1 MKHDYLHD
9 RYDALHA
16 TPMQRRLRQLAPMPV
31 GVVFLPW
38 PGMTEDDARTHFRLM
53 RDLGFTCLKQTMP
66 TPEWPTERT
75 LTLALEEGILPY
87 WYGEA
92 GGDPLTPAL
101 LRKLGVPPEV
111 SADEAAAHPAVVA
124 HQHAILRQRIAEDAR
139 IARMEARRPESA
151 KAAAQPLPGVVG
163 DVQGHV
169 LAAHLRPRFVR
180 WLRRQYGTVEAV
192 VEAWNLR
199 HVGIWKADRPLWKT
213 WKQIE
218 DGLDDMGINE
228 YRHLRD
234 ILRFRAE
241 TFVEEYCTSSV
252 RKTHARDARIPCRA
266 GGEMGLFLSFA
277 SRGTDMQ
284 AIADAMAD
292 GGSFYPSIH
301 LAWHFEEVDFEVAR
315 PVFMQAQIAA
325 DWAKGIWTAT
335 WESTGGPQ
343 YFSGG
348 KSPFVA
354 ETRDRT
360 AGFTVDAGTIA
371 QLMLSYL
378 AAGFKGF
385 GFWAWNHRTAGWE
398 AGEYAL
404 LDRNSQPTDRAVR
417 AGQIG
422 KAACRWSR
430 ELWAAHKEPLV
441 GVLADWDNEAI
452 WACMAVGGRDHFK
465 TTPVRARIG
474 ASRAFIDAN
483 VPWEY
488 VTLADLRG
496 GLGPRYRVLYLPA
509 MLALRDD
516 LREVLLAYVQEGG
529 RLVMDMPGAY
539 YDAHGRMLPTAPGS
553 WFETLFGCV
562 LHDFGYARDNQRP
575 GRCGDVAFEGFVA
588 DLEPTRATVTLRHDN
603 GQPAV
608 TEARV
613 GRGTAVLLNLPASLS
628 CWKPGAPAMQRLLV
642 RHALGRHKSPYAC
655 DGALVYRLAA
665 PGADHYFLI
674 NDGPATTVRLRV
686 QGLARPRF
694 EDAVDGE
701 TLAPGRPIA
710 LEAHGGRWLRL
721 PRP

>member
-1 MKHDYLHD
+1 MTRRKTIRPVRWIGLVLGGVSLAAVLTAGAQTQPASGTPADAAFYVGGAGKTRLSSAFALSDGTLLVGGASDSLDWLPANVPTAALGGPVPEGGDTGLTPFLLRLSPDAKRIVCVLTLPRGCAEDVAAIKTTSSPGRPTGALLIAGRTRKDEAKGRKSDGYFIARLDGNFIDAPPKRLLWVYTVRAGDDIRNHMPWDVGADGRVIYAMGYPHS
-9 RYDALHA
+9 YDWVAIEAL
-16 TPMQRRLRQLAPMPV
+16 
-31 GVVFLPW
+31 
-38 PGMTEDDARTHFRLM
+38 DANGKPAAVPKWRTH
-53 RDLGFTCLKQTMP
+53 
-66 TPEWPTERT
+66 
-75 LTLALEEGILPY
+75 
-87 WYGEA
+87 
-92 GGDPLTPAL
+92 
-101 LRKLGVPPEV
+101 
-111 SADEAAAHPAVVA
+111 
-124 HQHAILRQRIAEDAR
+124 
-139 IARMEARRPESA
+139 
-151 KAAAQPLPGVVG
+151 
-163 DVQGHV
+163 
-169 LAAHLRPRFVR
+169 
-180 WLRRQYGTVEAV
+180 
-192 VEAWNLR
+192 
-199 HVGIWKADRPLWKT
+199 
-213 WKQIE
+213 
-218 DGLDDMGINE
+218 
-228 YRHLRD
+228 
-234 ILRFRAE
+234 
-241 TFVEEYCTSSV
+241 
-252 RKTHARDARIPCRA
+252 
-266 GGEMGLFLSFA
+266 
-277 SRGTDMQ
+277 
-284 AIADAMAD
+284 
-292 GGSFYPSIH
+292 
-301 LAWHFEEVDFEVAR
+301 
-315 PVFMQAQIAA
+315 
-325 DWAKGIWTAT
+325 WAKGIWTAT